1 MQTAAIIGSTPVRP
15 IDDCARACVSHMP
28 MRSNLAALTMPPAGE
43 AFIAPR
49 AMSSLL
55 LPATVWEGLMSELT
69 DAVIVLRMIYQA
81 MKKAGVDAEAVLTR
95 LGMVTSQLDNA
106 SLRTPHA
113 GHHLFWRAVEEVTGD
128 RDAGLHLAPHIPVFR
143 GQVLEYLFLSS
154 PTFGD
159 GLKRAQ
165 KYQRLLSDA
174 VDSRLELTP
183 AECYLAFGSAAVAA
197 GTDSGVPRHT
207 IDCVAMGLL
216 HFFGHITEGGFT
228 AEKICFTHR
237 GGHSPEAY
245 EKVFGCPVLFNQPEN
260 RIHFNRLVL
269 ARPSPHA
276 ELELLRLHEQVAS
289 ERVAELERRD
299 LVAQVRRI
307 IGESLEDGEVSLEH
321 VATRLGIK
329 PRALRTRLT
338 EADTSFN
345 HVLADYRCRLAKRL
359 LAGTDET
366 IDQIVYL
373 TGFSEPSTFYR
384 AFKRWV
390 GETPIEYRKRKKA
403 E

>member
-1 MQTAAIIGSTPVRP
+1 MQTAAIIDSAGGHS
-15 IDDCARACVSHMP
+15 IGG
-28 MRSNLAALTMPPAGE
+28 LAAGAVAFEPPALGG
-43 AFIAPR
+43 ATVSVGFIAPR

-55 LPATVWEGLMSELT
+55 LPADVWEGLMSELT

-81 MKKAGVDAEAVLTR
+81 MQKAGVDAEAVLNR
-95 LGMVTSQLDNA
+95 LGMAASQLDNVG
-106 SLRTPHA
+106 LRTPHT
-113 GHHLFWRAVEEVTGD
+113 GHHLFWRAVEEVTGE
-128 RDAGLHLAPHIPVFR
+128 RDVGLFLAPHVPVFR

-183 AECYLAFGSAAVAA
+183 GECYLAFGGA
-197 GTDSGVPRHT
+197 GGVDTGVPRHT
-207 IDCVAMGLL
+207 IDCVAMGLIR
-216 HFFGHITEGGFT
+216 FFSHITDGGFVP
-228 AEKICFTHR
+228 EKICFTHR
-237 GGHSPEAY
+237 GDASSAAY
-245 EKVFGCPVLFNQPEN
+245 SRVFGCPVLFSQPEN

-269 ARPSPHA
+269 ARPSAHA
-276 ELELLRLHEQVAS
+276 EPELLRLHEQVAS

-299 LVAQVRRI
+299 LVADVRRI

-321 VATRLGIK
+321 VASRLGIK

-345 HVLADYRCRLAKRL
+345 HVLADFRCRLAKRL
-359 LAGTDET
+359 LARTNET